1 MPNPL
6 TSPNFVY
13 RPSISLW
20 RTIKVRLSRL
30 GARASL
36 CLFLGSARRRDCRK
50 GLRADSQAV
59 S

>member
-13 RPSISLW
+13 RPSISLR

-36 CLFLGSARRRDCRK
+36 CLFSWFGAEKRLSEGAKS
-50 GLRADSQAV
+50 
-59 S
+59 